1 MILFNVTRKR
11 QKSLIHWAKHHEI
24 DFPSEPEELE
34 KVTHLSLRFRGV
46 QQIPREIKFLINLEE
61 IDAAYNYVTDI
72 PWEFGA
78 LKKLKRI
85 DFSHNRLQDIPG
97 VICKNTHL
105 VSLNLE
111 GNLIRKVPAIIAN
124 LVNLETLNLAFNE
137 ITELPSEFKY
147 LVSLKELDL
156 AGNQLS
162 SLPATFSKLPSLQ
175 VLKIWRNLFD
185 QLPKELE
192 KIPTL
197 TVIENEVDTERI
209 SRLFIESVRMDDVI
223 AARKYL
229 ALGADVNYR
238 WEGYD
243 NQQFTTALFEA
254 KSVEMVK
261 FLLENGADV
270 NVSRVIKKSESFIF
284 WESEK
289 QETETFLTKKH
300 SPEITKYLKSINLLE
315 D

>member
-1 MILFNVTRKR
+1 MILFNVTRNR

-24 DFPSEPEELE
+24 DFPSEPENLE
-34 KVTHLSLRFRGV
+34 KVTHLSLRFKGV
-46 QQIPREIKFLINLEE
+46 EQLPREIKFLVNLEE
-61 IDAAYNYVTDI
+61 IDASYNYISEI

-85 DFSHNRLQDIPG
+85 NFSHNRLQDIPG
-97 VICKNTHL
+97 VICKHTPL
-105 VSLNLE
+105 LSLNLE
-111 GNLIRKVPAIIAN
+111 GNHIRKVPAIIAN
-124 LVNLETLNLAFNE
+124 LINLETLNLAFNE
-137 ITELPSEFKY
+137 IIEIPNEFKY

-162 SLPATFSKLPSLQ
+162 ELPSSFSKLPSLKEI
-175 VLKIWRNLFD
+175 KIWKNLFE

-192 KIPTL
+192 KISTL
-197 TVIENEVDTERI
+197 TAIENEVDIDRL
-209 SRLFIESVRMDDVI
+209 SKLFIESVKFDDVA

-229 ALGADVNYR
+229 TLGADVNYR
-238 WEGYD
+238 WEGYE

-270 NVSRVIKKSESFIF
+270 NIARIVKKSESFIF

-300 SPEITKYLKSINLLE
+300 SAEITRYLKSINLLE

>member
-11 QKSLIHWAKHHEI
+11 QKSLINWAKHHEI
-24 DFPSEPEELE
+24 EFPSEPEELE
-34 KVTHLSLRFRGV
+34 KVTHLSMRFRGI
-46 QQIPREIKFLINLEE
+46 QQLPREIKFLTNLEE
-61 IDAAYNYVTDI
+61 IDASYNYISEI
-72 PWEFGA
+72 PWEFGV

-85 DFSHNRLQDIPG
+85 NFSHNRLPDIPG
-97 VICKNTHL
+97 VICRHTPL
-105 VSLNLE
+105 ISLNLE

-124 LVNLETLNLAFNE
+124 LINLETLNLAFNE
-137 ITELPSEFKY
+137 ISDIPAEFKY
-147 LVSLKELDL
+147 LVSLKELDI
-156 AGNQLS
+156 AGNQLAA
-162 SLPATFSKLPSLQ
+162 LPASFSKLPSLQ
-175 VLKIWRNLFD
+175 EIKIWRNLFD

-197 TVIENEVDTERI
+197 KIIENEVDNVRI
-209 SRLFIESVRMDDVI
+209 NKLFIQAVKFDDII

-229 ALGADVNYR
+229 SLGADVNYR
-238 WEGYD
+238 WEGFE

-270 NVSRVIKKSESFIF
+270 NVARVIKKSESFIF

-300 SPEITKYLKSINLLE
+300 PAEITRYLKSIKLIE